1 MRRRLAALGMTAGL
15 IVSLILGLA
24 ACGDPDQQ
32 MLSEGARS
40 AREAV
45 SGVRTAQLA
54 AQSLLDGR
62 IWAQPATV
70 MVTDAEDALGQ
81 VATIFEARQPET
93 DVSRQTYDLYSEA
106 LANAADGVTELRIA
120 VRSGDLETVRQQV
133 GQLDKTAE
141 QLEQLGERAQ

>member
-1 MRRRLAALGMTAGL
+1 MRRRLAAFGVMAGL
-15 IVSLILGLA
+15 VLSLILGLA
-24 ACGDPDQQ
+24 GCGDPDQQ

-70 MVTDAEDALGQ
+70 MVTDSEDALGL
-81 VATIFEARQPET
+81 VATTFDARQPET
-93 DVSRQTYDLYSEA
+93 DESRQTYDLYSEA

-120 VRSGDLETVRQQV
+120 LRRGDLETVRQQV

>member
-1 MRRRLAALGMTAGL
+1 MRRRLAAFWAPAGL
-15 IVSLILGLA
+15 MLSLILGLA

-32 MLSEGARS
+32 MLSEGARA

-54 AQSLLDGR
+54 AQSLLDGK

-81 VATIFEARQPET
+81 VATTFDARQPET
-93 DVSRQTYDLYSEA
+93 DESRKTYDQYSEA
-106 LANAADGVTELRIA
+106 LSNASDGVTDLRIA
-120 VRSGDLETVRQQV
+120 LRGGDLEAVRQQV
-133 GQLDKTAE
+133 GQLDETAD

>member
-1 MRRRLAALGMTAGL
+1 MRRRLAAFGVTAGL
-15 IVSLILGLA
+15 VLSLILGLA
-24 ACGDPDQQ
+24 GCGDPDQQ

-70 MVTDAEDALGQ
+70 MVTDSEDALGL
-81 VATIFEARQPET
+81 VATTFDARQPET
-93 DVSRQTYDLYSEA
+93 DESRQTYELYSEA

-120 VRSGDLETVRQQV
+120 LRRGDLETVRQQV

>member
-15 IVSLILGLA
+15 ILSLILGLA
-24 ACGDPDQQ
+24 ACGDQDQQ

-81 VATIFEARQPET
+81 VATTFDARQPET
-93 DVSRQTYDLYSEA
+93 DESRQTYDLYSEA

-133 GQLDKTAE
+133 RQLDKTAE